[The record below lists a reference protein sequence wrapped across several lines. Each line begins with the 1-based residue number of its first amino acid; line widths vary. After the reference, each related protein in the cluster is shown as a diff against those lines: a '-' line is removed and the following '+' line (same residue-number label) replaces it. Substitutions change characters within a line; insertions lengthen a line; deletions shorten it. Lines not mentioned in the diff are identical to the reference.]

1 MWHRGRGEHD
11 CFPVEMSNFPSMPQG
26 DSVCLHPGGSSHR
39 THSGCQLALIK
50 KTKNHIN
57 DKQSQLQEAEKQ
69 ELWEKQLEA
78 LASFVLI

>member
-1 MWHRGRGEHD
+1 
-11 CFPVEMSNFPSMPQG
+11 MPQG

-69 ELWEKQLEA
+69 EL
-78 LASFVLI
+78 